1 MRTILVI
8 LVLFFAI
15 NAYASDNIVFPAL
28 GNTPMEM
35 KTILAARGFNVELSP
50 EKVTSDTFG
59 ILYCEGS
66 NYRLYTFQPVTPE
79 ILTELARITHVKD
92 SRIDDNK

>member
-1 MRTILVI
+1 MRIILVI

-15 NAYASDNIVFPAL
+15 NAYAADNITFPAM
-28 GNTPMEM
+28 GHTPMEM

-66 NYRLYTFQPVTPE
+66 NYRLFTFQPVTPE
-79 ILTELARITHVKD
+79 ILTELARITHEN
-92 SRIDDNK
+92 SSINDNK